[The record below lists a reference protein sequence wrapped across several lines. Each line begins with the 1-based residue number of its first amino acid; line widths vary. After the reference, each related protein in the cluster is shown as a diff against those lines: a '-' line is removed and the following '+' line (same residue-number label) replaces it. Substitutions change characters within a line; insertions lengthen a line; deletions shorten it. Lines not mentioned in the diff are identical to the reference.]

1 MRDVISLLTKGGI
14 ADAMP
19 PTRMGGGLAEATPQP
34 PRPPRVKNK
43 NGVEKLDKARDE
55 EIIKMAVAAM
65 SGHGE
70 DPEMVLA
77 EFIDRFGEAA
87 LGDLMSRVRTDA

>member
-19 PTRMGGGLAEATPQP
+19 PTEMQGGLAEATPQP
-34 PRPPRVKNK
+34 PRVKNK
-43 NGVEKLDKARDE
+43 NGVKKLDKARDE